1 MVAKVEIASDNDAT
15 TWEDITSIVNLEGA
29 RWGGTAEHGQIDVGS
44 GFDLRDDSGTRVL
57 PKRRRVRLIETATT
71 PDTTMW
77 QGRTVAANLAR
88 GVIRTASAKIFDVSL
103 VDTNADFGGI
113 AFAQTPR
120 PAETDFERW
129 QFFLDTYVGS
139 TLALGDRTRP
149 STGIDETPYFSGS
162 TATPVELP
170 AHLYSGVQL
179 GEVAAHISEGSG
191 RQYFLTNLYELW
203 YDVTGA
209 TTYPS
214 GISITDVSPDYTT
227 SFPPGQPSANEDGT
241 ELFTAVRYRYSN
253 NRVVQVT
260 RTAAED
266 ANDQWRTSIV
276 DESVTTLARATA
288 RANKFLDEFDHEQTV
303 FSCFVDLPASMVD
316 QLSWGMTISFRS
328 AACGIFTPTTYR
340 VSRCSWE
347 MVGQGLWR
355 AHLELNYPNKFHR
368 RSNPG
373 TPPATAPLPTPP
385 LTGGRVQV
393 VTTNEQVAATITIDS
408 GDGWATPGA
417 GNLLVAWWSVRS
429 GTANTLQTPAGWT
442 AHPTGPVDAG
452 VDRGG
457 MFYKVADGTE
467 SSITFTL
474 TGGTRHILTIAEY
487 PGSWVVDDDAEA
499 TGTGT
504 ALASG
509 SVTPPSGKRT
519 LIFGGITSNTSDVQ
533 ASATPA
539 AGWTEIADQMVDGPP
554 VLGSGF
560 HPLHWVAERIVSAA
574 SGSYNPSGTASHS
587 GSWGGQ
593 TLSFTTE
600 DDTAGHPSSG
610 QEIIEPA
617 FDSDGTTTTGSPTTY
632 PYAPSSLRITVNG
645 VQVPV
650 TETDP
655 EAGTY
660 TFATAPPTGAEV
672 IVRYISTGLVF

>member
-1 MVAKVEIASDNDAT
+1 MVARFEIASDNDAT
-15 TWEDITSIVNLEGA
+15 TWEDITSLVNWEGA
-29 RWGGTAEHGQIDVGS
+29 QFGGTAEHGQIDTGS
-44 GFDLRDDSGTRVL
+44 GFDLRDDAGTRVL

-88 GVIRTASAKIFDVSL
+88 GVIRTASAKVFDVSL

-170 AHLYSGVQL
+170 AHMYSGVQL

-209 TTYPS
+209 TTYPA
-214 GISITDVSPDYTT
+214 GISITDVSPDFTT

-241 ELFTAVRYRYSN
+241 ELFTAVRYRYSD

-303 FSCFVDLPASMVD
+303 FSCWVDLPATMVD

-373 TPPATAPLPTPP
+373 TPPATAPLPFVPG
-385 LTGGRVQV
+385 TGQVQV
-393 VTTNEQVAATITIDS
+393 VTKDEQVSADLTIAS

-417 GNLLVAWWSVRS
+417 GNLLVMWHSARS
-429 GTANTLQTPAGWT
+429 GKTPLTPSGWT
-442 AHPTGPVDAG
+442 AHPQGTVVANN
-452 VDRGG
+452 DRGG
-457 MFYKVADGTE
+457 MFYKIAAGTE
-467 SSITFTL
+467 SSITASVSA
-474 TGGTRHILTIAEY
+474 GDRHACTIAEY
-487 PGSWVVDDDAEA
+487 AGTWTVDDDAEA

-509 SVTPPSGKRT
+509 SVTPPTGERT
-519 LIFGGITSNTSDVQ
+519 LIVGGVTSNTSDVQ
-533 ASATPA
+533 ASVTPG
-539 AGWTEIADQMVDGPP
+539 AGWTELGDQMVDGPP

-560 HPLHWVAERIVSAA
+560 HPLHWMAAQIVSSA
-574 SGSYNPSGTASHS
+574 SGSYNPSGTATSS
-587 GSWGGQ
+587 GDWGGQ

-600 DDTAGHPSSG
+600 DDPTGHPVQG
-610 QEIIEPA
+610 QEIVEPA

-660 TFATAPPTGAEV
+660 AFATAPPTGADV
-672 IVRYISTGLVF
+672 VVRYISTGLVF